1 MEKNEEEEKVEEEKT
16 IEVLV
21 KPNSREQ
28 GIEKFGDGL
37 KIRVKSKPEK
47 GKANEELIDI
57 LSHFFGVY
65 KENIRILSGHGSR
78 KKLVKVKLYKKY

>member
-1 MEKNEEEEKVEEEKT
+1 MEKDEEEGAEAKEEKT

-28 GIEKFGDGL
+28 GIERFGNGL
-37 KIRVKSKPEK
+37 KVRLTSKPEK
-47 GKANEELIDI
+47 GRANNELIEI

-65 KENIRILSGHGSR
+65 KDKIKILSGEKSR
-78 KKLVKVKLYKKY
+78 KKLVRVRLY